1 MLFTSYIPSYE
12 TLIDLGIAIGIFM
25 LFLLFRKIFTKYVF
39 QLMLKLSEKSP
50 TEFFTHAF
58 VSFEKPIRWLFV
70 IIGINVAI
78 SYFPY
83 IQQTHPLFIKLM
95 RASVIAMITWG
106 LYNLSA
112 ASSIL
117 LMGAHKRL
125 NIEVDQILIPFLSK
139 VIRFIIIAISFS
151 IIAQEFDYDVNGFV
165 AGLGL
170 GGLAFA
176 LAAQDVLANLFGGVV
191 IITEKPFSIG
201 DWIMTP
207 SVEGTV
213 EDITF
218 RSTKIRTFAQALVTV
233 PNKGLASENI
243 TNWSKM
249 GKRQIKFNLG
259 VTYNT
264 PKYKLEQVIKRI
276 DELLRN
282 HSDVDQ
288 ETIMVTFDQYNQSSL
303 DILLNFFTKITMG
316 LEFMKVKEDI
326 NFKVM
331 EILEEEGVSLA
342 FPSRTIFLESVPEGV
357 SKSKVSFEREN

>member
-1 MLFTSYIPSYE
+1 MLTEYIPSYE
-12 TLIDLGIAIGIFM
+12 TLLNLGIAIGIFM

-39 QLMLKLSEKSP
+39 QLMLKLGEKSP
-50 TEFFTHAF
+50 TEFLTHVF

-70 IIGINVAI
+70 IIGINIAI
-78 SYFPY
+78 GYFPY
-83 IQQTHPLFIKLM
+83 IEQSHPLFLKLM

-112 ASSIL
+112 ASSMV
-117 LMGAHKRL
+117 LMGVNKRL

-139 VIRFIIIAISFS
+139 ALRVIIIAISFS

-176 LAAQDVLANLFGGVV
+176 LAAQDVIANLFGGVV

-207 SVEGTV
+207 SVEGIV

-218 RSTKIRTFAQALVTV
+218 RSTNIRTFAQALVTV
-233 PNKGLASENI
+233 PNKRLASENI

-264 PKYKLEQVIKRI
+264 PRFKLEHVIKRI

-282 HSDVDQ
+282 HNGVHQ
-288 ETIMVTFDQYNQSSL
+288 ETIMVKFDQYNESSL
-303 DILLNFFTKITMG
+303 DILLNFFTEITAYE
-316 LEFMKVKEDI
+316 EFMKVKEDI

-342 FPSRTIFLESVPEGV
+342 FPSRTIYLESLPEGV
-357 SKSKVSFEREN
+357 SKSNISFEREN

>member
-1 MLFTSYIPSYE
+1 MFTEYIPSYE
-12 TLIDLGIAIGIFM
+12 TLISLGIAISIFM

-39 QLMLKLSEKSP
+39 HLMLKLSRKSP

-70 IIGINVAI
+70 IFGIYAAI

-83 IQQTHPLFIKLM
+83 IQQNHPIFIKLM

-117 LMGAHKRL
+117 LMGAHERL
-125 NIEVDQILIPFLSK
+125 NMEVDKILIPFLSK
-139 VIRFIIIAISFS
+139 AVRFIILAISFS

-207 SVEGTV
+207 KVEGTV

-249 GKRQIKFNLG
+249 GKRQIKFTLG
-259 VTYNT
+259 VTYST
-264 PKYKLEQVIKRI
+264 PKYKLERVIKRI

-282 HSDVDQ
+282 NNDIHQ
-288 ETIMVTFDQYNQSSL
+288 ETIIVTFDQYNESSL
-303 DILLNFFTKITMG
+303 DILLNFFTNTTAAG
-316 LEFMKVKEDI
+316 EFIKVKEDI

-342 FPSRTIFLESVPEGV
+342 FPSRTIYLESLPEGV
-357 SKSKVSFEREN
+357 SKSNISFEREN